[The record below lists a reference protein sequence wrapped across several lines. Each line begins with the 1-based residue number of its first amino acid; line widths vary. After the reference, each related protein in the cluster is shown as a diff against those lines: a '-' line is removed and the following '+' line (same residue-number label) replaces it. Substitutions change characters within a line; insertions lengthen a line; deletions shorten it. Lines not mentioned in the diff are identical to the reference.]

1 MSEYVHLCLTDL
13 LDRDMSRQEYFN
25 ALPDAARR
33 ALLEMDEI
41 RTFAELQESAARF
54 RDMHPDV
61 Y

>member
-13 LDRDMSRQEYFN
+13 LDRDMSSQEYFN

-41 RTFAELQESAARF
+41 RTFAELQEGAARF

>member
-13 LDRDMSRQEYFN
+13 LDRDMSSQEYFN

-41 RTFAELQESAARF
+41 RTFAELQERAARF

>member
-1 MSEYVHLCLTDL
+1 MS
-13 LDRDMSRQEYFN
+13 SQEYFN

>member
-13 LDRDMSRQEYFN
+13 LDMSSQEYFN